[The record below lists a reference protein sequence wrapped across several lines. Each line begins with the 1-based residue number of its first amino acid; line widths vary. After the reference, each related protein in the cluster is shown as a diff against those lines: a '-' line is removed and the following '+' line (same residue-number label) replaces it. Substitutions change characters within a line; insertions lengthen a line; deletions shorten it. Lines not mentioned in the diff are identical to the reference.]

1 LVIPS
6 CGRWRAVKEAYRQGI
21 RLVSDERL
29 LGSSEF
35 VERTLKAAQ
44 EANEWRRR
52 LQSDGIGLSATSL
65 EAAQNSIKS
74 TKKQR
79 PYIPLEKAGHIFEWS
94 HIKQDLQA
102 LQKTHI
108 EENGHQFAI
117 RSRAE
122 GVCRKVFQAVGMAMP
137 PTIREI

>member
-1 LVIPS
+1 
-6 CGRWRAVKEAYRQGI
+6 
-21 RLVSDERL
+21 VSDERL

-52 LQSDGIGLSATSL
+52 LRSDGIGLSATIL

-79 PYIPLEKAGHIFEWS
+79 PHILHQNEKGRIITLNPPLS
-94 HIKQDLQA
+94 
-102 LQKTHI
+102 
-108 EENGHQFAI
+108 
-117 RSRAE
+117 
-122 GVCRKVFQAVGMAMP
+122 
-137 PTIREI
+137 